1 MARTPIHTL
10 DLNFQG
16 QPESIASYMIEHDD
30 GVILVETGPGSTLKS
45 LEAAL
50 KAHGYGF
57 QNITHVFLTHI
68 HLDHAGASGYL
79 ASQGAQIHVHPM
91 GAAHMLNPE
100 KLLASAGRIYG
111 ELMEPLWG
119 QFLPVPEEKLTILQD
134 NDEVVVGNLRFR
146 ALNTPGHA
154 EHHYAYLFEDVC
166 FTGDVGAVRIPGYQY
181 LRLPMPPPEL
191 NIEKWRGT
199 IARLQRMDI
208 KRIAPT
214 HFGVFEDA
222 DWHLRSILVVL
233 DEVEVWLNQ
242 NMPPNPPID
251 ELKRSFLLWMEKQAR
266 AQGLTPD
273 VIEAYRLANPLEMS
287 VDGLSRYWKKFR
299 MQ

>member
-1 MARTPIHTL
+1 
-10 DLNFQG
+10 
-16 QPESIASYMIEHDD
+16 
-30 GVILVETGPGSTLKS
+30 V
-45 LEAAL
+45 
-50 KAHGYGF
+50 
-57 QNITHVFLTHI
+57 
-68 HLDHAGASGYL
+68 HL
-79 ASQGAQIHVHPM
+79 
-91 GAAHMLNPE
+91 LNPE

-119 QFLPVPEEKLTILQD
+119 QFLAVPAEKLTILQD
-134 NDEVVVGNLRFR
+134 NDEVVVGSLRFR

-154 EHHYAYLFEDVC
+154 EHHYAYLFEDLC

-191 NIEKWRGT
+191 NIEKWRET
-199 IARLQRMDI
+199 IGRLQKLGF

-222 DWHLRSILVVL
+222 DWHLGSILAML
-233 DEVEVWLNQ
+233 DEVEIWLNQ
-242 NMPPNPPID
+242 NMPADLPID
-251 ELKRSFLLWMEKQAR
+251 ELKRSFLAWMEKQAR

-299 MQ
+299 MQQ